1 MGWDWGSTVGAFVGA
16 GIPAGMTYVG
26 LRADQGHRL
35 QERQWVDAAVVADVQ
50 QFLIEIDPLRR
61 AMNLNPAQGA
71 EQQLW
76 TDLMQRRADLQKRL
90 LVLGTGH
97 ASAQVRDLAQR
108 LAVEVSNA
116 TVQSRWVIS
125 DMIQNRDN
133 PGQMDTARRE
143 HEAAPT
149 TTAELQLAV
158 QAAGS
163 GRRVRRRG
171 TSKEPV

>member
-1 MGWDWGSTVGAFVGA
+1 MISHSAWDGIGGSTVGAFVGA
-16 GIPAGMTYVG
+16 GIPAAMTYVG

-97 ASAQVRDLAQR
+97 ASAQVRDL
-108 LAVEVSNA
+108 
-116 TVQSRWVIS
+116 
-125 DMIQNRDN
+125 
-133 PGQMDTARRE
+133 E
-143 HEAAPT
+143 H
-149 TTAELQLAV
+149 V
-158 QAAGS
+158 
-163 GRRVRRRG
+163 
-171 TSKEPV
+171 